1 MATGKTN
8 RSPTRGA
15 TKTNPAMAIPKTPK
29 RKTLKFTVKVS
40 LSPDQQDL
48 FAEHYGEQPNK
59 DLVQQEAVDAFL
71 GQFAD

>member
-1 MATGKTN
+1 
-8 RSPTRGA
+8 
-15 TKTNPAMAIPKTPK
+15 MAIPKTPK